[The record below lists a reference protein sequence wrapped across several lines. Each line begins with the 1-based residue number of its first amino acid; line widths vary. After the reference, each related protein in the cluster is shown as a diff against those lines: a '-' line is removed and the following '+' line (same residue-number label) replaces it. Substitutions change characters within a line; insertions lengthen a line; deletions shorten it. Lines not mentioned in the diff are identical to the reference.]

1 MSEPV
6 LVAAASNH
14 RRSNSA
20 AIGRYLAD
28 ALVTAGVRAQIL
40 DVAESGGLQDD
51 FRPAVEALTGHGHVV
66 LVASLYHDAINAVAA
81 ATLEA
86 WADAARGDLPR
97 LFSAIVHSGYPEPV
111 HTEVALAICRKF
123 ASDVGWGWRGGL
135 TVGATSAI
143 GGNDLQAA
151 GPPARHL
158 RRALDLTAAAFARGE
173 PVPEAAV
180 RTATRA
186 AMPRWLYIAV
196 GNWMMRREARRLGT
210 VDLDR
215 RPYAREADV
224 GGTCLPARPTPG
236 AGQDPRGQK
245 SGS

>member
-1 MSEPV
+1 MNGTV
-6 LVAAASNH
+6 LVVAASPR

-28 ALVTAGVRAQIL
+28 ALARRGVPVEAL
-40 DVAESGGLQDD
+40 DLAESGGLRGDVP
-51 FRPAVEALTGHGHVV
+51 RAVDAAARCDQVV
-66 LVASLYHDAINAVAA
+66 LVASLYHDAINALAT

-86 WADAARGDLPR
+86 WDAAAGRGIRPR
-97 LFSAIVHSGYPEPV
+97 FAAIVHSGYPEPV
-111 HTEVALAICRKF
+111 HTAVALAICRKF
-123 ASDVGWGWRGGL
+123 ASDAGWSWRGGL

-180 RTATRA
+180 RTAARG
-186 AMPRWLYIAV
+186 AMPRWLYILVA
-196 GNWMMRREARRLGT
+196 NWMMRREARRLGT

-215 RPYAREADV
+215 RPYASHDEV
-224 GGTCLPARPTPG
+224 G
-236 AGQDPRGQK
+236 
-245 SGS
+245 